1 MQRRASDTASV
12 IALILGWKVLTFV
25 VAFVAWSVLPF
36 NHGMRN
42 ANLRWGDRD
51 DGSFAAALS
60 TWDSQHYIRIAEAGY
75 QPGLLT
81 NAFGPL
87 YPWLIRA
94 LNVVTGD
101 SIVSG
106 LLISNVASG
115 LALYLLY
122 SLVRQRFS
130 PQTAW
135 RTLILLLAFPTAF
148 YLNLLYT
155 EALFLLL
162 LVTFFAAL
170 YQRRTSIAAACCLLL
185 PLLRLPGLVVALP
198 LAWTMLTDL
207 LQAKTARHDPLS
219 SQGEGAGA
227 VLSLSKEGEVTP
239 IRRQR
244 AGKPEGVQP
253 QTSCSPPPKS
263 GSPSPRKERGLGGE
277 VFPLLALIAGL
288 LAYLGYMHLE
298 LDNAFVAMDT
308 EKMYISHRSLENL
321 LQPWRLVEDL
331 VRTDLVWHNYL
342 DSAMDRAFFVVLV
355 ASLPLVWRKADVPLA
370 LFATVMVL
378 QPFLGSFMSYT
389 RLAMMAFPVYIA
401 WASLLEGRD
410 RRLAYLGVAP
420 LLVLQVVLLSKHVTA
435 DWVA

>member
-1 MQRRASDTASV
+1 VSTLTAETSRTSGIDAIGVQSRPPLSDTATV
-12 IALILGWKVLTFV
+12 VALILGWKAFTFF

-36 NHGMRN
+36 NHAMRN
-42 ANLRWGDRD
+42 ANLRWGERD

-60 TWDSQHYIRIAEAGY
+60 TWDSQHYIRIAEVGY
-75 QPGLLT
+75 EPGLLT

-106 LLISNVASG
+106 LLISNIASG

-122 SLVRQRFS
+122 RFVRRRFGS
-130 PQTAW
+130 QTAW
-135 RTLILLLAFPTAF
+135 RMLIIFLAFPTAF

-155 EALFLLL
+155 DGLFLLL
-162 LVTFFAAL
+162 LVAFFAAL
-170 YQRRTSIAAACCLLL
+170 YQRRTAIAAVCCFLL

-198 LAWTMLTDL
+198 LVWELLTGTF
-207 LQAKTARHDPLS
+207 QAKRGGRDPHHRPS
-219 SQGEGAGA
+219 N
-227 VLSLSKEGEVTP
+227 
-239 IRRQR
+239 
-244 AGKPEGVQP
+244 
-253 QTSCSPPPKS
+253 
-263 GSPSPRKERGLGGE
+263 SPSPKSERGLGGE
-277 VFPLLALIAGL
+277 VLPLLALLTGL
-288 LAYLGYMHLE
+288 LVYLGYMHLE

-308 EKMYISHRSLENL
+308 EKLYISHRSLENL
-321 LQPWRLVEDL
+321 LQPWRLIEDL

-355 ASLPLVWRKADVPLA
+355 ASLPLVWRKTDVPLA
-370 LFATVMVL
+370 LLATVMVL

-389 RLAMMAFPVYIA
+389 RLTIMAFPVYIA

-410 RRLAYLGVAP
+410 RRLLYLAAAP
-420 LLVLQVVLLSKHVTA
+420 MLVLQVVLLSKHVTG